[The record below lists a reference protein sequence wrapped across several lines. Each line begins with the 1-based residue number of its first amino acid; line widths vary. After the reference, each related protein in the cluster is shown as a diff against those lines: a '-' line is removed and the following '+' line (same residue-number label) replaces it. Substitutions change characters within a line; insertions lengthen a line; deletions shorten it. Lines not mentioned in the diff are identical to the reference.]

1 MTPGAQN
8 NNNKETILVQKLY
21 CVLSH
26 AILICQILATK
37 EQTEK
42 LLGIIVVIREK
53 KVICT
58 NVFNLFNFIFHLLT
72 RKMMLWSQLV

>member
-42 LLGIIVVIREK
+42 LSGNSPL
-53 KVICT
+53 
-58 NVFNLFNFIFHLLT
+58 
-72 RKMMLWSQLV
+72 S